1 MAIAIALIVLVVG
14 TVLFH
19 FLSPW
24 YLTPLASN
32 WGSIDD
38 TITISFWVT
47 GFVFVAVNLFMVYAI
62 LRYRYNANRRSAYE
76 PESKK
81 LELWLT
87 GLTSV
92 GIAALLA
99 PGLVVWA
106 DFVQVPED
114 AHEVEV
120 VGQQW
125 HWSFRYPGPD
135 GVFGNVDA
143 RLVNDDNPFGMDPED
158 PQGQDDVLVLNS
170 RVMLPVDQPV
180 KLLLRSRDVL
190 HNFQVAQF
198 RAKMDFVPGQLSYLW
213 LTPSRTGTFE
223 ILCAELCGIGHFAMR
238 GKVEV
243 MAQADFD
250 AWLAEQP
257 SYAERAARPPGDV
270 AAGKA
275 LYAPCAACHGT
286 DGLGNRDLNAPGLAG
301 QASWYLARQLDYFKD
316 GVRGAH
322 PDDVYGAQMRPF
334 AAMLAND
341 TAVADVTAY
350 IASLAPQIV
359 RPTVDASPGR
369 GARVYRSTCAACHGA
384 EGQGIRAT
392 NAPQL
397 AGLDDWYLQRQLN
410 NFRNGIRGRHDDDAY
425 GWQMAEM
432 ARVLGRDTAVDD
444 VVAYINTLQPRDAVA
459 GTGSH
464 LQLAEGDH

>member
-1 MAIAIALIVLVVG
+1 MAIAIALVILVVG
-14 TVLFH
+14 TILFH

-38 TITISFWVT
+38 TISISFWVT

-62 LRYRYNANRRSAYE
+62 LRYRYNANRRSEYE
-76 PESKK
+76 PENQK

-106 DFVQVPED
+106 DYVTVPED

-125 HWSFRYPGPD
+125 HWSFRYPGAD
-135 GVFGNVDA
+135 GEFGQVHA
-143 RLVNDDNPFGMDPED
+143 RLVDDDNPFGMVPDDPK
-158 PQGQDDVLVLNS
+158 GQDDVLIMNS

-180 KLLLRSRDVL
+180 KLMLRSRDVL

-243 MAQADFD
+243 LATSDYD
-250 AWLAEQP
+250 AWLDEQP
-257 SYAERAARPPGDV
+257 TYADLMARPAPDPD
-270 AAGKA
+270 AGEA
-275 LYAPCAACHGT
+275 LYAPCTACHGA
-286 DGLGNRDLNAPGLAG
+286 DGHGNRELNAPQIAG
-301 QASWYLARQLDYFKD
+301 QDPWYLTRQLAYFRD
-316 GVRGAH
+316 GARGTH
-322 PDDVYGAQMRPF
+322 PDDTHGAEMRPF
-334 AAMLAND
+334 AAMLTDDAAMRD
-341 TAVADVTAY
+341 VAAY
-350 IASLAPQIV
+350 IGSLTPATV
-359 RPTVDASPGR
+359 RPTVDGYSSR
-369 GARVYRSTCAACHGA
+369 GARVYRSTCAACHGQG
-384 EGQGIRAT
+384 GQGIRAT
-392 NAPQL
+392 NAPRL
-397 AGLDDWYLQRQLN
+397 VGLDDWYLKTQLN
-410 NFRNGIRGRHDDDAY
+410 NFKQGIRGRHADDAY

-444 VVAYINTLQPRDAVA
+444 VVAYINTLQPRDTAD
-459 GTGSH
+459 
-464 LQLAEGDH
+464 LQPTEGDH